1 MNDSTL
7 GIPAVRHSRKHIT
20 DPAFRIL
27 DTHVLRRNFDIVSLM
42 SDRINKRDDDVR
54 SI

>member
-7 GIPAVRHSRKHIT
+7 DIPAVRHARKHIT

-27 DTHVLRRNFDIVSLM
+27 DKHLLHRNFDIGSLM
-42 SDRINKRDDDVR
+42 SDRINKCDDDVY